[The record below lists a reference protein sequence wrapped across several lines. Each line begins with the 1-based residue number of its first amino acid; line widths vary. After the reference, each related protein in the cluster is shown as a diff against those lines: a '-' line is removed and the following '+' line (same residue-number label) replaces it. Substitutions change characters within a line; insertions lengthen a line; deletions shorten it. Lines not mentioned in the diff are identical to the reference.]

1 MTLGY
6 TTRKRLALLILVVG
20 MPVYIIV
27 AATLIG
33 WMDRP
38 PMWAELL
45 IYVGL
50 GVAWAVPFRAIFRG
64 IGQPDPDLADHETQ
78 KPR

>member
-64 IGQPDPDLADHETQ
+64 IGQTDPDLADHETQ